1 MRGQII
7 PGLALLALAAATPAA
22 ADTGQEVAA
31 HGATLKFQASSVE
44 FAFTPDGKVSG
55 MNGRITGTWRI
66 DGDKI
71 CSVTS
76 VQPAETCVPLPA
88 GKTSGDSF
96 DVELPAGTATVK
108 IN

>member
-1 MRGQII
+1 MRGHL
-7 PGLALLALAAATPAA
+7 LAIGLLALAAATPAV

-31 HGATLKFQASSVE
+31 HGMTLKFQGADAV

-66 DGDKI
+66 EGDKV
-71 CSVTS
+71 CS
-76 VQPAETCVPLPA
+76 ETNTAPENCLPLPA
-88 GKTSGDSF
+88 GKKSGDSF